1 MIVLFTIDCPN
12 CKILE
17 RKLEQANIGYA
28 VCRDKEVMREYGI
41 DHLPVL
47 RVDDKLMSFKEAIK
61 WINNQGKGTM

>member
-1 MIVLFTIDCPN
+1 MTVLFTIDCPN

-28 VCRDKEVMREYGI
+28 VCKDKELMRKNGI

-47 RVDDKLMSFKEAIK
+47 KVDDKFMSFKEAMK
-61 WINNQGKGTM
+61 WINDRKETM